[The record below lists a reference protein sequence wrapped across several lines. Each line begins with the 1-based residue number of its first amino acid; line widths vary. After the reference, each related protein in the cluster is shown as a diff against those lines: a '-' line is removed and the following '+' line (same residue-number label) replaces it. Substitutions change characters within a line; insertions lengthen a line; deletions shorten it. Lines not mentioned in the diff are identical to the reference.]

1 MANSHNY
8 WSLYR
13 SCLKEVE
20 GIFFLMR
27 LHVVHVHVVPERAKS
42 NAYQVQSRKV
52 TAVSGREQ
60 GATGT
65 WHSSPAGHPL
75 LSPSQL
81 LPWEKVGLRMRFFVK
96 SHTFNNHS
104 HFKNILHAKENLPE
118 GQMWPVGFQHASS
131 ELKLRSNLV
140 RIWILWAVRL
150 GKRL

>member
-8 WSLYR
+8 WSPYR

-20 GIFFLMR
+20 GIFFLR
-27 LHVVHVHVVPERAKS
+27 LLHVVHVHVVQERAKS
-42 NAYQVQSRKV
+42 NAYPVQSRKV
-52 TAVSGREQ
+52 VTVSDREQ

-81 LPWEKVGLRMRFFVK
+81 LPWEKVGLRMSFFVK

-104 HFKNILHAKENLPE
+104 L
-118 GQMWPVGFQHASS
+118 
-131 ELKLRSNLV
+131 LKTFYMPKKIYLRDKCG
-140 RIWILWAVRL
+140 LWAASMHPL
-150 GKRL
+150 SWSLEAIWWEFEYYQL